1 MPIVRRQYAV
11 RMLTLNMTVVDA
23 LRFSS
28 DVAAVGSFRCPASH
42 PLFRDSGPIGNPLFV
57 FPRSVVA
64 IRHDGGKSFVSD
76 PNIVPLYNR
85 NQTYSRGKV
94 SDVDASDWYAV
105 ADDVLLDAI
114 AAYDP
119 HIQDRPDRPFRLT
132 HVRADLAL
140 YFEQRQLFER
150 IPHAEPLEIEET
162 ILALLDR
169 ILRQMYGRLRE
180 ETPNRAMHERVEAAR
195 FTIASDISRNFTL
208 RDLAKRAGYSPFA
221 LCRAFHAI
229 AGMTATEYRQSLRL
243 RLALERLRGR
253 EELTAIALDLGYSS
267 HSHFTMAFR
276 RAFGMTPSAFRT
288 KEKPC
293 AVSRASSRC

>member
-1 MPIVRRQYAV
+1 
-11 RMLTLNMTVVDA
+11 MLTLNMTVVDS

-28 DVAAVGSFRCPASH
+28 DVAAVASFRCPASH

-64 IRHDGGKSFVSD
+64 IRHDGGRSFVSD

-85 NQTYSRGKV
+85 RQTYVRSRV

-105 ADDVLLDAI
+105 ADDVLIDAI

-119 HIQDRPDRPFRLT
+119 HVQDRPDQPFRLT
-132 HVRADLAL
+132 HVRSDMPL
-140 YFEQRQLFER
+140 YFEQRRLFER
-150 IPHAEPLEIEET
+150 IPHLEPLEIEET

-169 ILRQMYGRLRE
+169 LLRQMYGRMRE
-180 ETPNRAMHERVEAAR
+180 EAPNRAMQERVEAAR
-195 FTIASDISRNFTL
+195 LMIASDISRNFTL
-208 RDLAKRAGYSPFA
+208 RDLARHAAWSPFA
-221 LCRAFHAI
+221 LCRAFHAV
-229 AGMTATEYRQSLRL
+229 AGMPATEYRQSLRL